1 MKHILFDS
9 EQASYR
15 AFGERLCDQII
26 GVDAA
31 VSAPSSFRLAARLVA
46 TGESRVMCLDNRG
59 DPVEV
64 ARTSRRIAAD
74 PVASWVVGV
83 CLEGSQRMALRSG
96 AELRAQRSELIITRS
111 DVPHVGVT
119 GPRTRVGL
127 IILHDGVSRSGWTP
141 VQAGARD
148 GLARVLSESLRTMF
162 EELPRLSAPE
172 LETLLSSV
180 LPLIAAVAAPS
191 AAATELAGPSV
202 RDGDTVATG
211 VNSLVSGAEEVLSF
225 PRSIL
230 AQTITVGAD
239 LDEALANST
248 VQLPLSVYQACLDLQ
263 QDCAHFGSLADDYFA
278 KPWTSRVS
286 ALTGNVNKT
295 YGASGDASGQSD
307 AGGGDGDVGGT
318 SSGLGGSGTR
328 NGAREDSPRAGESI
342 QDFALRVCGDAT
354 MWGVIAEMNNLR
366 YPYFSQSQQNRA
378 DGTLAPG
385 DTCIYPVRSGG
396 IPGLRPVKADRTFT
410 DESVASVNTSTTLVR
425 RSVGRWRDGEWI
437 GYTVKVVDGW
447 GAGQERL
454 ITGNTSNTLT
464 VDVAWSAIPNDTS
477 VFTIYKPTYQRT
489 AAAAEQTSF
498 GRDLMVRRQND
509 GTYDLV
515 RNNNG
520 DVASVTGVPNISQ
533 AVELKFV
540 VLKGQLP
547 LHPWYGADMGIGVK
561 GSVEALAQHRL
572 AVEQTILSD
581 TRVKAVRDLSVS
593 FQNGVE
599 TVTATLEYVDGRRVP
614 YTSTLR

>member
-202 RDGDTVATG
+202 REAHRRRVLRFIEQHLGDPRLGARFIAE
-211 VNSLVSGAEEVLSF
+211 SLRMSTRSLHALFVDAEM
-225 PRSIL
+225 
-230 AQTITVGAD
+230 TVGETILSLRLDRCRAAVLDPASAQRSLFD
-239 LDEALANST
+239 L
-248 VQLPLSVYQACLDLQ
+248 
-263 QDCAHFGSLADDYFA
+263 
-278 KPWTSRVS
+278 
-286 ALTGNVNKT
+286 ALTFGF
-295 YGASGDASGQSD
+295 SD
-307 AGGGDGDVGGT
+307 PSHFSRAYRRRFGV
-318 SSGLGGSGTR
+318 
-328 NGAREDSPRAGESI
+328 SPRA
-342 QDFALRVCGDAT
+342 DR
-354 MWGVIAEMNNLR
+354 
-366 YPYFSQSQQNRA
+366 QS
-378 DGTLAPG
+378 
-385 DTCIYPVRSGG
+385 VR
-396 IPGLRPVKADRTFT
+396 
-410 DESVASVNTSTTLVR
+410 
-425 RSVGRWRDGEWI
+425 
-437 GYTVKVVDGW
+437 
-447 GAGQERL
+447 
-454 ITGNTSNTLT
+454 
-464 VDVAWSAIPNDTS
+464 
-477 VFTIYKPTYQRT
+477 
-489 AAAAEQTSF
+489 
-498 GRDLMVRRQND
+498 
-509 GTYDLV
+509 
-515 RNNNG
+515 
-520 DVASVTGVPNISQ
+520 
-533 AVELKFV
+533 
-540 VLKGQLP
+540 P
-547 LHPWYGADMGIGVK
+547 L
-561 GSVEALAQHRL
+561 
-572 AVEQTILSD
+572 LS
-581 TRVKAVRDLSVS
+581 
-593 FQNGVE
+593 
-599 TVTATLEYVDGRRVP
+599 
-614 YTSTLR
+614 